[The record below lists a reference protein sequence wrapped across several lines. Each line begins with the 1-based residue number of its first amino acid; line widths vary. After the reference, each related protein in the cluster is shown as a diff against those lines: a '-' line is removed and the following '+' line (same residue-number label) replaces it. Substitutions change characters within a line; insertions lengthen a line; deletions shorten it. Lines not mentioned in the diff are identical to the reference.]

1 MAGDGETRRDELTDE
16 IDEALTALLEAERAS
31 VEVEVALAS
40 AASEYQER
48 AAFTTMGAEDIAVCC
63 ALRERL
69 QRAEDEVTHYI
80 SRAVFDILECDR
92 YDDRLRAFAIHQR
105 EIGRRATEIL
115 ETLDAE
121 SGVGRLLHEIAEA
134 HVRHALWAERRAE
147 EFAETRL
154 LEFKG
159 TGLGWVKVTPNVALV
174 PTGQRAVVAHRSA
187 RDPRPAGLPGGA
199 QKDATQGGESPARDD
214 SSATDD

>member
-1 MAGDGETRRDELTDE
+1 MSDET
-16 IDEALTALLEAERAS
+16 DEALTALLEAERAS

-48 AAFTTMGAEDIAVCC
+48 AAFTAMGAEDIEMCC
-63 ALRERL
+63 SLRERL
-69 QRAEDEVTHYI
+69 ERSEDDVSQYV
-80 SRAVFDILECDR
+80 SRVVFDILGLER

-115 ETLDAE
+115 EILDPD
-121 SGVGRLLHEIAEA
+121 SGARRLLHEIAEA
-134 HVRHALWAERRAE
+134 HMRHSLWAERRAE

-159 TGLGWVKVTPNVALV
+159 AGLGWVKMTPNVALA
-174 PTGQRAVVAHRSA
+174 PTGQRALVLHR
-187 RDPRPAGLPGGA
+187 PPGGSPSGRTA
-199 QKDATQGGESPARDD
+199 GGARKDAAATSVGAEAESTPDEANPDAEAEGGA
-214 SSATDD
+214 

>member
-1 MAGDGETRRDELTDE
+1 MAGEQELQE
-16 IDEALTALLEAERAS
+16 LDEALTALLEAERAS

-48 AAFTTMGAEDIAVCC
+48 AAFTAMGAEDIEACC

-69 QRAEDEVTHYI
+69 QRDEDEVSHYI
-80 SRAVFDILECDR
+80 SRVVFDILECEH

-105 EIGRRATEIL
+105 EIGRRATEII
-115 ETLDAE
+115 ETLDSE
-121 SGVGRLLHEIAEA
+121 SGLRRLLHEIVEA

-159 TGLGWVKVTPNVALV
+159 AGLGWVKMTPNVAIV
-174 PTGQRAVVAHRSA
+174 PASQRAVVTHRPPS
-187 RDPRPAGLPGGA
+187 GA
-199 QKDATQGGESPARDD
+199 QPLPSSAPDFAQKLDAAGQDGESSISDEAQDNG
-214 SSATDD
+214 

>member
-1 MAGDGETRRDELTDE
+1 MADEQEL
-16 IDEALTALLEAERAS
+16 DEALTALLEAERAS

-48 AAFTTMGAEDIAVCC
+48 AAFTAMGAEDIEACC
-63 ALRERL
+63 GLRDRL
-69 QRAEDEVTHYI
+69 QRDEDDVSLYI
-80 SRAVFDILECDR
+80 SRVVFDILESER

-105 EIGRRATEIL
+105 EIGRRATEIM
-115 ETLDAE
+115 ETLDGE
-121 SGVGRLLHEIAEA
+121 SAVRRLLREIVEA

-159 TGLGWVKVTPNVALV
+159 TGLGWVKITPNVALV
-174 PTGQRAVVAHRSA
+174 PAGQRAVVTHHAANGARPGAPSGSKPKQDTTREDGMPPAADETQA
-187 RDPRPAGLPGGA
+187 RD
-199 QKDATQGGESPARDD
+199 
-214 SSATDD
+214 

>member
-1 MAGDGETRRDELTDE
+1 MAGEQELQE
-16 IDEALTALLEAERAS
+16 LDEALTALLEAERAS

-40 AASEYQER
+40 AASEYNER
-48 AAFTTMGAEDIAVCC
+48 AAFTAMGAEDIEACC

-69 QRAEDEVTHYI
+69 QRDEDEVSHYI
-80 SRAVFDILECDR
+80 SRVVFDILECEH

-115 ETLDAE
+115 QTLDSE
-121 SGVGRLLHEIAEA
+121 SGLRRLLHDIVEA

-159 TGLGWVKVTPNVALV
+159 TGLGWVKMTTNVAIV
-174 PTGQRAVVAHRSA
+174 PTGQRAMVTHRSPNA
-187 RDPRPAGLPGGA
+187 AGFAPKPNAAG
-199 QKDATQGGESPARDD
+199 KDGETPVPDEPQNNG
-214 SSATDD
+214 

>member
-1 MAGDGETRRDELTDE
+1 MASEQEVDEE
-16 IDEALTALLEAERAS
+16 LTALLEAERAS

-48 AAFTTMGAEDIAVCC
+48 AAFTTMGAEDIEACC

-69 QRAEDEVTHYI
+69 QRDEYEVSHYI
-80 SRAVFDILECDR
+80 SRVVFDILECEH

-105 EIGRRATEIL
+105 EIGQRATEIL
-115 ETLDAE
+115 EELDAE
-121 SGVGRLLHEIAEA
+121 SGLRRLLHEIVEA

-147 EFAETRL
+147 EFAATRL

-159 TGLGWVKVTPNVALV
+159 AGLGWVKMTPNVAIV
-174 PTGQRAVVAHRSA
+174 PATQRAVVTHRPSGA
-187 RDPRPAGLPGGA
+187 PGFA
-199 QKDATQGGESPARDD
+199 QKSGAIRKDDEAPILDETQGNG
-214 SSATDD
+214 

>member
-1 MAGDGETRRDELTDE
+1 MAGEQELQE
-16 IDEALTALLEAERAS
+16 LDEALTALLEAERAS

-48 AAFTTMGAEDIAVCC
+48 AAFTAMGAEDIEACC

-69 QRAEDEVTHYI
+69 QRDEDEVSHYI
-80 SRAVFDILECDR
+80 SRVVFDILECEH

-105 EIGRRATEIL
+105 EIGRRATEML
-115 ETLDAE
+115 ETLDGE
-121 SGVGRLLHEIAEA
+121 SAMRRLLQEIVAA

-147 EFAETRL
+147 EFAATRL

-159 TGLGWVKVTPNVALV
+159 TGLGWVKMTPNVAIV
-174 PTGQRAVVAHRSA
+174 PASQRAIVTHRSA
-187 RDPRPAGLPGGA
+187 GAAHPSGSAASGPKPDAARKDGATPASDTERA
-199 QKDATQGGESPARDD
+199 SD
-214 SSATDD
+214 

>member
-1 MAGDGETRRDELTDE
+1 MAGERE
-16 IDEALTALLEAERAS
+16 IEEALTALLEAERAS

-48 AAFTTMGAEDIAVCC
+48 AAFTTMGAEDIEACC

-69 QRAEDEVTHYI
+69 QRTEDEVSHYI
-80 SRAVFDILECDR
+80 SRVVFDILECEH

-105 EIGRRATEIL
+105 EIGRRATEIM
-115 ETLDAE
+115 EALDAE
-121 SGVGRLLHEIAEA
+121 SGARRLLHEIVEA

-154 LEFKG
+154 LDFKG
-159 TGLGWVKVTPNVALV
+159 IGLGWVKMTPNVAIV
-174 PTGQRAVVAHRSA
+174 PAGQRAVVTHRPS
-187 RDPRPAGLPGGA
+187 GGA
-199 QKDATQGGESPARDD
+199 QKPAPKPDTVRQDGELPISDEKQD
-214 SSATDD
+214 KG

>member
-1 MAGDGETRRDELTDE
+1 MAGEQELQE
-16 IDEALTALLEAERAS
+16 LDEALTALLEAERAS

-40 AASEYQER
+40 AASEYNER
-48 AAFTTMGAEDIAVCC
+48 AAFTAMGGEDIEACC

-69 QRAEDEVTHYI
+69 QRDEDEVSHYI
-80 SRAVFDILECDR
+80 SRVVFDILECEH
-92 YDDRLRAFAIHQR
+92 YDDRLRAFAVHQG

-115 ETLDAE
+115 QTLDSE
-121 SGVGRLLHEIAEA
+121 SGLRRLLHDIVEA

-159 TGLGWVKVTPNVALV
+159 AGLGWVKMTPNVALV
-174 PTGQRAVVAHRSA
+174 PASQRAVVTH
-187 RDPRPAGLPGGA
+187 RPADGA
-199 QKDATQGGESPARDD
+199 QASSNAAFGPKLDTTGKDSESPTPDETQD
-214 SSATDD
+214 NG

>member
-1 MAGDGETRRDELTDE
+1 MASEQELQELDAT
-16 IDEALTALLEAERAS
+16 LTALLEAERAS

-48 AAFTTMGAEDIAVCC
+48 AAFTAMGAEDIEACC

-69 QRAEDEVTHYI
+69 QRDEDEVSHYI
-80 SRAVFDILECDR
+80 SRVVFDILECEH

-115 ETLDAE
+115 ETLDSE
-121 SGVGRLLHEIAEA
+121 SGLRRLLHEIVEA

-159 TGLGWVKVTPNVALV
+159 AGLGWVKMTPNVALV
-174 PTGQRAVVAHRSA
+174 PASQRAIVTHRST
-187 RDPRPAGLPGGA
+187 GA
-199 QKDATQGGESPARDD
+199 DQAP
-214 SSATDD
+214 SSAGSAPKTDRSKEDDETQDND

>member
-1 MAGDGETRRDELTDE
+1 MAGDGESDGNE
-16 IDEALTALLEAERAS
+16 IDEALTALLELERAS
-31 VEVEVALAS
+31 VEIEVALAS

-48 AAFTTMGAEDIAVCC
+48 AAFTAMGAEDIEACC
-63 ALRERL
+63 ALHERL
-69 QRAEDEVTHYI
+69 QRSEDEVSRYI
-80 SRAVFDILECDR
+80 SRVVFDILGRER

-105 EIGRRATEIL
+105 EIGRRASEIL

-121 SGVGRLLHEIAEA
+121 SGARRLLHEIAEA

-159 TGLGWVKVTPNVALV
+159 AGLGWVKMTPNLALV
-174 PTGQRAVVAHRSA
+174 PASQRAVALHR
-187 RDPRPAGLPGGA
+187 PPGGA
-199 QKDATQGGESPARDD
+199 QSGGDIRPTQKQDGSMNGVAPSAPDEAP
-214 SSATDD
+214 SSD

>member
-1 MAGDGETRRDELTDE
+1 MAGEQELQE
-16 IDEALTALLEAERAS
+16 LDEALTALLEAERAS

-48 AAFTTMGAEDIAVCC
+48 AAFTAMGAEDIEACC

-69 QRAEDEVTHYI
+69 QRDEDEVSHYI
-80 SRAVFDILECDR
+80 SRVVFDILECEH

-105 EIGRRATEIL
+105 EIGRHATEIL
-115 ETLDAE
+115 QTLDSE
-121 SGVGRLLHEIAEA
+121 SGLRRLLHEIVEA
-134 HVRHALWAERRAE
+134 HVRHAVWAERRAE

-159 TGLGWVKVTPNVALV
+159 AGLGWVKMTPNVAIV
-174 PTGQRAVVAHRSA
+174 PTGQRAVVTHRPPSGVQTPAPKSDSA
-187 RDPRPAGLPGGA
+187 RNGSDPPSSDETKAGG
-199 QKDATQGGESPARDD
+199 
-214 SSATDD
+214 

>member
-1 MAGDGETRRDELTDE
+1 MAGELELQELD
-16 IDEALTALLEAERAS
+16 DALTALLEAERAS

-48 AAFTTMGAEDIAVCC
+48 AAFTAMGAEDIEACC

-69 QRAEDEVTHYI
+69 QRDEDEVSHYI
-80 SRAVFDILECDR
+80 SRVVFDILESER
-92 YDDRLRAFAIHQR
+92 YDDRLRAFAVHQR

-115 ETLDAE
+115 QTLDSE
-121 SGVGRLLHEIAEA
+121 SGLRRPLYEIVEA

-159 TGLGWVKVTPNVALV
+159 AGLGWVKMTPNLALV
-174 PTGQRAVVAHRSA
+174 PASQRAVVTHRS
-187 RDPRPAGLPGGA
+187 PRGSQPSG
-199 QKDATQGGESPARDD
+199 
-214 SSATDD
+214 ATDFAPEADAARQGSQAPVSDETQDNG

>member
-1 MAGDGETRRDELTDE
+1 MAGEQEL
-16 IDEALTALLEAERAS
+16 DEALTALLEAERAS

-40 AASEYQER
+40 AASEYNER
-48 AAFTTMGAEDIAVCC
+48 AAFTAMGAEDIEACC

-69 QRAEDEVTHYI
+69 QRDEDEVSHYI
-80 SRAVFDILECDR
+80 SRVVFDILECEH

-115 ETLDAE
+115 QTLDSE
-121 SGVGRLLHEIAEA
+121 SGLRRLLHEIVEA

-159 TGLGWVKVTPNVALV
+159 AGLGWVKMTPNVAIV
-174 PTGQRAVVAHRSA
+174 PAGQRAVVTHR
-187 RDPRPAGLPGGA
+187 P
-199 QKDATQGGESPARDD
+199 
-214 SSATDD
+214 

>member
-1 MAGDGETRRDELTDE
+1 MVGQQELQE
-16 IDEALTALLEAERAS
+16 LDEALTALLEAERAS

-48 AAFTTMGAEDIAVCC
+48 AAFTAMGAEDIEACC

-69 QRAEDEVTHYI
+69 QRDEDEVSHYI
-80 SRAVFDILECDR
+80 SRVVFDILECER

-115 ETLDAE
+115 QTQESE
-121 SGVGRLLHEIAEA
+121 SGLRRPLHDIVEA

-159 TGLGWVKVTPNVALV
+159 AGLGWVKMTPNVALV
-174 PTGQRAVVAHRSA
+174 PASLRAVVTHRPPSGVQ
-187 RDPRPAGLPGGA
+187 PSGPAEFALNPN
-199 QKDATQGGESPARDD
+199 ATEQGSETQMSDETHDD
-214 SSATDD
+214 G

>member
-1 MAGDGETRRDELTDE
+1 MASEQELQE
-16 IDEALTALLEAERAS
+16 LDEALTALLEAERAS

-48 AAFTTMGAEDIAVCC
+48 AAFTAMGAEDIEACC

-69 QRAEDEVTHYI
+69 QRDEDEVSHYI
-80 SRAVFDILECDR
+80 SRVVFDILECEH

-115 ETLDAE
+115 ETLDSE
-121 SGVGRLLHEIAEA
+121 SGLRRLLHEIVEA
-134 HVRHALWAERRAE
+134 HVRHAVWAERRAE

-159 TGLGWVKVTPNVALV
+159 AGLGWVKMTPNVAIV
-174 PTGQRAVVAHRSA
+174 PTGQRAIVTHRSA
-187 RDPRPAGLPGGA
+187 GAARASGKAGSAPKPHMA
-199 QKDATQGGESPARDD
+199 SKDGETMVPDETQNND
-214 SSATDD
+214 

>member
-1 MAGDGETRRDELTDE
+1 MAGEQEL
-16 IDEALTALLEAERAS
+16 DEALTALLEAERAS

-48 AAFTTMGAEDIAVCC
+48 AAFTTMGAEDIEACC

-69 QRAEDEVTHYI
+69 QRNEDEVSHYI
-80 SRAVFDILECDR
+80 SRVVFDILESEH

-105 EIGRRATEIL
+105 EIGRRATEML
-115 ETLDAE
+115 ETLDGE
-121 SGVGRLLHEIAEA
+121 SAVRRLLQEIADA
-134 HVRHALWAERRAE
+134 HVRHAIWAEQRAE

-159 TGLGWVKVTPNVALV
+159 AGLGWVKITPNVALV
-174 PTGQRAVVAHRSA
+174 PASQRAIVTHRSTGA
-187 RDPRPAGLPGGA
+187 AQASGRAGSAP
-199 QKDATQGGESPARDD
+199 KTDRSKEDDETQDND
-214 SSATDD
+214 

>member
-1 MAGDGETRRDELTDE
+1 MAGEQELQE
-16 IDEALTALLEAERAS
+16 LDEALTALLEAERAS

-48 AAFTTMGAEDIAVCC
+48 AAFTAMGAEDIEACC

-69 QRAEDEVTHYI
+69 QRDEDEVSQYI
-80 SRAVFDILECDR
+80 SRVVFDILECEH

-105 EIGRRATEIL
+105 EIGRRATEML
-115 ETLDAE
+115 ETLDDE
-121 SGVGRLLHEIAEA
+121 SAVRRLLREIVEA
-134 HVRHALWAERRAE
+134 HVRHAVWAERRAE

-159 TGLGWVKVTPNVALV
+159 AGLGWVKMTPNVALV
-174 PTGQRAVVAHRSA
+174 PAGQRAVVTHRAANGARPVAHSGSEPKQ
-187 RDPRPAGLPGGA
+187 DT
-199 QKDATQGGESPARDD
+199 TQDTTRED
-214 SSATDD
+214 S

>member
-1 MAGDGETRRDELTDE
+1 MAGETRRDAFTDE

-48 AAFTTMGAEDIAVCC
+48 AAFTTMGAEDIEICC

-80 SRAVFDILECDR
+80 SRVVFDILACDR

-105 EIGRRATEIL
+105 EIGRRATEL
-115 ETLDAE
+115 LDGLDAE
-121 SGVGRLLHEIAEA
+121 SGVGRLLREIAEA

-159 TGLGWVKVTPNVALV
+159 AGLGWVKVTPNVALV
-174 PTGQRAVVAHRSA
+174 PAGQRAVVAHRSPG
-187 RDPRPAGLPGGA
+187 DPRPTGLPGNA
-199 QKDATQGGESPARDD
+199 QQGGAKGGEAPAPDET
-214 SSATDD
+214 SATDD

>member
-1 MAGDGETRRDELTDE
+1 MAGDQELQE
-16 IDEALTALLEAERAS
+16 LDEALTALLEAERAS

-48 AAFTTMGAEDIAVCC
+48 AAFTAMGAEDIEACC

-69 QRAEDEVTHYI
+69 QRDEDEVSHYI
-80 SRAVFDILECDR
+80 SRVVFDILECEH

-105 EIGRRATEIL
+105 EIGRRASEIL
-115 ETLDAE
+115 EALDAE
-121 SGVGRLLHEIAEA
+121 SGVRHLLHEIVEA
-134 HVRHALWAERRAE
+134 HVRHAVWAERRAE

-159 TGLGWVKVTPNVALV
+159 AGLGWVKMTPNVALV
-174 PTGQRAVVAHRSA
+174 PASQRAVVAHRPS
-187 RDPRPAGLPGGA
+187 GGA
-199 QKDATQGGESPARDD
+199 RSSGAAGSTPKAEMAKEDDEAPVSDETQNNG
-214 SSATDD
+214 

>member
-1 MAGDGETRRDELTDE
+1 MAGEQKPQDL
-16 IDEALTALLEAERAS
+16 DEALTALLEAERAS

-48 AAFTTMGAEDIAVCC
+48 AAFMAMGAEDIEVCC

-69 QRAEDEVTHYI
+69 QRAEDEVTRYI
-80 SRAVFDILECDR
+80 SRVVFDILECDR

-105 EIGRRATEIL
+105 EIGRRATELL

-121 SGVGRLLHEIAEA
+121 SGVGRLLHVIAEA

-159 TGLGWVKVTPNVALV
+159 AGLGWVKMTPNVAL
-174 PTGQRAVVAHRSA
+174 
-187 RDPRPAGLPGGA
+187 
-199 QKDATQGGESPARDD
+199 
-214 SSATDD
+214 

>member
-1 MAGDGETRRDELTDE
+1 MAGEHELQELDA
-16 IDEALTALLEAERAS
+16 ALTALLEAERAS

-48 AAFTTMGAEDIAVCC
+48 AAFTAMGAEDIEACC

-69 QRAEDEVTHYI
+69 QRDEDEVSHYI
-80 SRAVFDILECDR
+80 SRVVFDILECEH

-115 ETLDAE
+115 QTLDSE
-121 SGVGRLLHEIAEA
+121 SGLRRLLHEIVEA
-134 HVRHALWAERRAE
+134 HVRHAIWAEQRAE

-159 TGLGWVKVTPNVALV
+159 AGLGWVKMTPNVALV
-174 PTGQRAVVAHRSA
+174 PASQRAVVTHR
-187 RDPRPAGLPGGA
+187 PPNGA
-199 QKDATQGGESPARDD
+199 QPSGPAEFAPKPDMAGTDAETPLPDEMQDND
-214 SSATDD
+214 